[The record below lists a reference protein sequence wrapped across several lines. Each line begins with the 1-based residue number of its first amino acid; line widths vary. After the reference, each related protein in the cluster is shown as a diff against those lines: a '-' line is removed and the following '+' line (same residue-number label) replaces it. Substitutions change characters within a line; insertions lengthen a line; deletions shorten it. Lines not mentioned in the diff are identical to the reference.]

1 MLGARTCLQTTQLF
15 FWPKTPQW
23 LHDSSVKRTA
33 NHSTPVFPCQV
44 AFGRETC
51 GDLSAAESREWLVTN
66 GIGGYAL
73 GTIAG
78 DQTRCYHGLLVAAL
92 QPPLGRTLLVAKLDE
107 TARYASQ
114 EFALFTNRWADGTV
128 APEGYRN
135 IERFH
140 LEGTTPVWTFA
151 LADAL
156 LEKRI
161 FMQSGANTTYV
172 LYRLVRASSPV
183 ELSIKVLADYGE
195 EHCVTVD
202 RRAPMEITKVEH
214 GLRVVAFEGAT
225 PFFVLS
231 DSAMARPAGSWY
243 RNFDLAI
250 ERARGLPDRTDHFF
264 AGEF

>member
-1 MLGARTCLQTTQLF
+1 MPR
-15 FWPKTPQW
+15 W
-23 LHDSSVKRTA
+23 LHDSPVKRPA
-33 NHSTPVFPCQV
+33 DPPASTFPSEV
-44 AFGRETC
+44 DFGREIC
-51 GDLSAAESREWLVTN
+51 GDLRAAESREWLVTN
-66 GIGGYAL
+66 GIGGYAF

-78 DQTRCYHGLLVAAL
+78 LQTRCYHGLLVAAL

-107 TARYASQ
+107 TARYGSE

-183 ELSIKVLADYGE
+183 ELSIKVLADYGD
-195 EHCVTVD
+195 EHCVTVGRTQAD
-202 RRAPMEITKVEH
+202 GGHA
-214 GLRVVAFEGAT
+214 GQ
-225 PFFVLS
+225 
-231 DSAMARPAGSWY
+231 SADCRWWPSMAR
-243 RNFDLAI
+243 R
-250 ERARGLPDRTDHFF
+250 HFMY
-264 AGEF
+264 